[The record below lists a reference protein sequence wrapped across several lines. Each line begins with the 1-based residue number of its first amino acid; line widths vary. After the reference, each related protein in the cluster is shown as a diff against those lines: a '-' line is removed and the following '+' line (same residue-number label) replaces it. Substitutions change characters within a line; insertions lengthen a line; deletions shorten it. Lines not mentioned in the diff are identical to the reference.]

1 MSYHFLGD
9 AAPAPA
15 PSTAPST
22 APATVPSTAVVVA
35 DTLPPSAYNPVTVTI
50 GIPGLNAVVPLT
62 SPGRIWLAVGMSV
75 VVGIVGGIGLAALIK
90 KAQK

>member
-1 MSYHFLGD
+1 MAYCSGLG
-9 AAPAPA
+9 AAPVDKK
-15 PSTAPST
+15 TIT
-22 APATVPSTAVVVA
+22 TTVAAQAV
-35 DTLPPSAYNPVTVTI
+35 SAASGDSNPVMVTI